1 MTLSSL
7 ILSWDAITGVAY
19 MLWLHCRFRI
29 GSTPQGHSLIL
40 MHLYNDMYRDIS
52 DPVGNLTS
60 LTNLTLQQQQSELL
74 QVRSQINDSATVHC
88 FFSERQC
95 QKLLSITDMFVIY
108 HKAKVSFIKHN
119 IVCD

>member
-1 MTLSSL
+1 MGYVHEKKTQIENLVTLSSL

-40 MHLYNDMYRDIS
+40 MHLYNDMYRDVS

-88 FFSERQC
+88 FFLNGSVKSC
-95 QKLLSITDMFVIY
+95 YLSLT
-108 HKAKVSFIKHN
+108 
-119 IVCD
+119 CL